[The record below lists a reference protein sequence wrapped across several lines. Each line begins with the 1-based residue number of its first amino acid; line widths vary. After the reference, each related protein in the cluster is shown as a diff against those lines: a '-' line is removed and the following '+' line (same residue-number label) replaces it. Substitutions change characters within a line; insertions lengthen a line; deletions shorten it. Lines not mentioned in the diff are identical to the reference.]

1 MTNAFKDKEII
12 MYDTTNTNLYNQ
24 FDASTLN
31 KIFNEKKSVAILSID
46 SKINV
51 KEVMDAVSVEVVLKS
66 EEMLNILDG
75 GDFSVFTNLKEEIIE
90 QIKNSKKIFIAITKE
105 YIEFALRT
113 GFRPNLL
120 MSRDTDISIL
130 ARSCEYE
137 SAAITGFEYKEE
149 YIPNKEKYKI
159 KDGFNFFF
167 NMFPIL
173 DRDSYRYVMDTEEG
187 KEKYPLLH
195 DLVYHLFMFNNGQ
208 RIIPEFNDKYLC
220 YLLVCKYFEPEIF
233 SERAEYHTMINLLGL
248 NTKLL
253 KAFKNMET
261 LMKKLSEFYDLLYR
275 SEEDCDATVELIMG
289 NKLAIFGNSLPIT
302 RIATSN
308 FARYISTVA
317 KDMVIDVLVKTDA
330 IYKIFE
336 GEVKYEINTHNELI
350 TKTID
355 LETKIYIIEFKIIV

>member
-1 MTNAFKDKEII
+1 MNNILKDKEVII
-12 MYDTTNTNLYNQ
+12 YDTTNTNVYNQ
-24 FDASTLN
+24 FDALTLN
-31 KIFNEKKSVAILSID
+31 RIFNKKKSVAILSID

-51 KEVMDAVSVEVVLKS
+51 KEVIDAVSVEVVLKS

-75 GDFSVFTNLKEEIIE
+75 GDFSVFTNLREEIIE

-113 GFRPNLL
+113 GFRLNLL

-130 ARSCEYE
+130 ARSCGYE
-137 SAAITGFEYKEE
+137 TAFVGYEYKEE
-149 YIPNKEKYKI
+149 YIPDKEKYKI
-159 KDGFNFFF
+159 KDGFNIFF

-173 DRDSYRYVMDTEEG
+173 DRDAYRYVMDTQEG

-195 DLVYHLFMFNNGQ
+195 DLVYHLFMFNNGP

-233 SERAEYHTMINLLGL
+233 SERAEYHTMINLLSL

-253 KAFKNMET
+253 DAFKNMET
-261 LMKKLSEFYDLLYR
+261 LMKKLTEFYDTLYI
-275 SEEDCDATVELIMG
+275 SEEDCHVTVELNMG
-289 NKLAIFGNSLPIT
+289 NTIPLSN
-302 RIATSN
+302 IAVSN
-308 FARYISTVA
+308 FAKQIPTVA

-336 GEVKYEINTHNELI
+336 GNVKYELNTH
-350 TKTID
+350 TKLVTETID
-355 LETKIYIIEFKIIV
+355 LNTSIDSIEFKIIV